1 MFDDTKPQLRLV
13 ADNTDAIAPLIDRVA
28 RYAAEIN
35 DRRRQLTQELAHF
48 ETKLRDL
55 SQLDPQDFTGLGK
68 VYGEHAN
75 HIRRLLEE
83 FDRKAG

>member
-28 RYAAEIN
+28 RYAAEI
-35 DRRRQLTQELAHF
+35 DERRRQLTQELAHF

-55 SQLDPQDFTGLGK
+55 SQLDPLDFTGLGK

-83 FDRKAG
+83 FDREAG

>member
-1 MFDDTKPQLRLV
+1 MFDDTNPQLRLV

-28 RYAAEIN
+28 RYAAEI
-35 DRRRQLTQELAHF
+35 DERRQQLTQELVHF

-55 SQLDPQDFTGLGK
+55 SRLDPLDFTGLGK
-68 VYGEHAN
+68 VYSGHAN

-83 FDRKAG
+83 FDRKVV

>member
-28 RYAAEIN
+28 RYAAEID

>member
-1 MFDDTKPQLRLV
+1 MFNDTKPQLRLV
-13 ADNTDAIAPLIDRVA
+13 ADNTDVIAPLIDRVA
-28 RYAAEIN
+28 RYAAEID

-55 SQLDPQDFTGLGK
+55 TQLDPQDFTGLGK
-68 VYGEHAN
+68 VYGEHAE